1 MAERF
6 GALEGDLFSSSLVAH
21 DHPIIQ
27 RIQRP
32 LLASKGTKHIHAQ
45 ICTHRTAYT
54 CTDIYTQN
62 STCMHRYIHTEQHI
76 H

>member
-32 LLASKGTKHIHAQ
+32 LLASKGT
-45 ICTHRTAYT
+45 
-54 CTDIYTQN
+54 N
-62 STCMHRYIHTEQHI
+62 PHRYRQVLIYKYENKLRFT
-76 H
+76 